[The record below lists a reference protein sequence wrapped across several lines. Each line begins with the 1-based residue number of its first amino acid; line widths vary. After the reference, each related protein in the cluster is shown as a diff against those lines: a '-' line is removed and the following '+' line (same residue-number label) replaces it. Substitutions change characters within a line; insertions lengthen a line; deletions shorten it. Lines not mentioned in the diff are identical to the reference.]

1 MILHCMKAL
10 IGTYRN
16 RQQTNYETRINREM
30 VQNKMTSTIQPERSN
45 LPKQSY
51 ILEDV
56 SLTFLDIVAYC
67 TSTL

>member
-1 MILHCMKAL
+1 MKAL